1 VRDVV
6 TDTEDAAITR
16 SIISLAHSLNLKV
29 IAEGVS
35 SEAQLAYLQR
45 HRCDEI
51 QGYYFSEP
59 ITAQAFARMQQQ
71 GKTLSHRADP
81 EAIVR
86 QTLLI
91 LDDDPEVVAAL
102 KHLLRHDDYHIL
114 SALRPAE
121 AFELLALHQ
130 VQVVICDQ
138 RMPLMKGTDFLVKVK
153 DMHPDTI
160 RIIMSSR
167 TGLASV
173 IDAINRG
180 AVYRFISKPWKDDAL
195 LNDIRE
201 AFQHHWLL
209 HRPEVA

>member
-1 VRDVV
+1 
-6 TDTEDAAITR
+6 
-16 SIISLAHSLNLKV
+16 V

-81 EAIVR
+81 EAIAR

-130 VQVVICDQ
+130 VQVIICDQ

-180 AVYRFISKPWKDDAL
+180 AVYRFISKPWKDEAL